1 MFEKDTKLLRTVSF
15 QLLPELLKKLLLEK
29 LKKVL
34 FQQNNNIIHNLIFI
48 KEKLLE
54 SIKFNL

>member
-34 FQQNNNIIHNLIFI
+34 FQQNNNIHYLMFI
-48 KEKLLE
+48 KEKLLK